1 MSNDA
6 AMRVEVTHMRAPWPA
21 GVGVGSI
28 VEIPSGTLPGPFI
41 GKCKPAP
48 PNAKATH
55 RYKPPQPIA
64 AEPILSEASIAAAAD
79 CAANLD
85 FLVAKRDALRARMQ
99 AIDLPGADKRVRDAE
114 AMLAASPGDIT
125 PGAPGAGESPEQ
137 KERRTR
143 HERAATEAKA
153 ARVGLRSLQE
163 ELQAISVELKYVEH
177 LLGAE
182 SRVETARAA
191 ALEADAQ
198 AASCEAVV
206 NNAGA
211 AVQRIVGLVESE
223 ERAYQVARD
232 EAGARI
238 LEAVKSGSE
247 GVPVDAASR
256 DRTAT
261 LEVAKRGAE
270 EELQA
275 ARVAHQ
281 NAEQA
286 RGRAW
291 HQVRLAQSAVVE
303 LAFRQVEREYIE
315 TLTQLYV
322 AKNQARASFFS
333 VVDPRTEAIHRSTR
347 ICESIA

>member
-1 MSNDA
+1 MSNDT

-21 GVGVGSI
+21 GAGVGSI
-28 VEIPSGTLPGPFI
+28 VEIAGDTLPGCFI
-41 GKCKPAP
+41 GKCKPAQ
-48 PNAKATH
+48 PNARATY
-55 RYKPPQPIA
+55 RYEPPQPITV
-64 AEPILSEASIAAAAD
+64 EPILSEANIAAAAD

-99 AIDLPGADKRVRDAE
+99 AIDLPGAEKRVRDAD
-114 AMLAASPGDIT
+114 AMLAASPGDIA
-125 PGAPGAGESPEQ
+125 PGAPGAGETPAQ
-137 KERRTR
+137 TERRTR
-143 HERAATEAKA
+143 YERAATEAKA

-163 ELQAISVELKYVEH
+163 ELQAISVDLKYVEH

-182 SRVETARAA
+182 SRVESARAA
-191 ALEADAQ
+191 ALDADAL
-198 AASCEAVV
+198 AAKCRTAVID
-206 NNAGA
+206 AEA
-211 AVQRIVGLVESE
+211 AVQRIVSLVESE
-223 ERAYQVARD
+223 EHAYQAARD

-238 LEAVKSGSE
+238 LEAIKSGAE

-256 DRTAT
+256 DKIAS

-275 ARVAHQ
+275 ASAAHQ
-281 NAEQA
+281 AAQQA

-291 HQVRLAQSAVVE
+291 QQVRLAQAAVVE

-322 AKNQARASFFS
+322 AKNQARAGRFA
-333 VVDPRTEAIHRSTR
+333 VVDPRPEAIHRSTQ
-347 ICESIA
+347 ICQSMA